1 MVGGRV
7 LGGEGIGP
15 GFVVAHPASP
25 LGPLSHE
32 RPRHPQPLSKTNPK
46 SADDREALM
55 AKNCKR
61 ISMMILVRLNSG
73 RAVFTF

>member
-1 MVGGRV
+1 MANEQHTTDCRRVQSAFKVVGGRI

-32 RPRHPQPLSKTNPK
+32 RLHVTVTHAAQIRVYCGDKIITAQEN
-46 SADDREALM
+46 D
-55 AKNCKR
+55 
-61 ISMMILVRLNSG
+61 G
-73 RAVFTF
+73 